1 MRVQSNPRARW
12 LVPLLLLV
20 VAACAP
26 SSSAPSSTP
35 AATATPA
42 PSATP
47 IATPGP
53 VSLVDDEQTTVVIP
67 APPQRIVSLTP
78 AATEVLFAIGAG
90 DRVVAKVE
98 DIASYPPAADAL
110 PVVAT
115 FEGVQVEKIVQL
127 NADLVIAGG
136 LGFTPPDA
144 VIQLRGLDIPVLV
157 LYAPS
162 VDGALK
168 DIDLIGVAVSAGD
181 AAHDLTT
188 SMRADFDALRALT
201 ASLPKPRVFYEIDA
215 TSTIYTAPAD
225 SVYAEMLKL
234 AGADPITT
242 DASYVISLEKLV
254 AADPEVILLGDGTYG
269 VTAEQVA
276 ARPGWSTMTAVT
288 TGAIRPVD
296 DIVVTRPGPRLVV
309 GLRALIAAIHPD
321 VTLPPG

>member
-1 MRVQSNPRARW
+1 MYSDSFPRARW
-12 LVPLLLLV
+12 LLPLLLA

-26 SSSAPSSTP
+26 SASAPSSTP
-35 AATATPA
+35 TATATPT

-47 IATPGP
+47 IVTPGP
-53 VSLVDDEQTTVVIP
+53 VSLVDDEATIVVIP

-90 DRVVAKVE
+90 DRVAAKVE
-98 DIASYPPAADAL
+98 DVAAYPPAANAL

-115 FEGVQVEKIVQL
+115 FEGVQVEKIVAL

-144 VIQLRGLDIPVLV
+144 VTQLRGLGIPVLV

-162 VDGALK
+162 VAGALK
-168 DIDLIGVAVSAGD
+168 DVELIGTAVSAGD
-181 AAHDLTT
+181 AAHDLAT
-188 SMRADFDALRALT
+188 SMRADLDALSALT
-201 ASLPKPRVFYEIDA
+201 ADLPKPRVFYEIDA

-254 AADPEVILLGDGTYG
+254 AADPQIILLGDGAYG

-276 ARPGWSTMTAVT
+276 ARPGWNTMNAVT
-288 TGAIRPVD
+288 AGAIRPVD
-296 DIVVTRPGPRLVV
+296 DIVVTRPGPRLVD